1 MISDAGDDTD
11 AVDDKAAAAAGPE
24 SGDKAEPGATDPEK
38 EPMISAL
45 DDMIHSALER
55 NLEELEVVDHLDQL

>member
-1 MISDAGDDTD
+1 MISDTD
-11 AVDDKAAAAAGPE
+11 VGHDKADAGPKIGHE
-24 SGDKAEPGATDPEK
+24 AEPEVKDPEK
-38 EPMISAL
+38 EPIISAL

>member
-11 AVDDKAAAAAGPE
+11 AVDDKAAAAGPE

-45 DDMIHSALER
+45 EDMINGALER
-55 NLEELEVVDHLDQL
+55 NLEEVEVVDHMDQL